1 MADATPSRSG
11 QVNQA
16 GDALALF
23 LKISA
28 GEVLTAFDRES
39 AYRGRHRIRVIP
51 NGKSAQFPRIGL
63 ASAYYHVPGQEITGE
78 NLNHAEVV
86 VPVEDLLIAPVFIP
100 NIDEAMN
107 HYDVRAPYN
116 NEIGQALAKTYD
128 KDVSRTVSQAARQS
142 IPTVT
147 GLPGGSVL
155 VDADYDTDGVK
166 LYQFVADSS
175 VLLDQK
181 DIPKSGR
188 NAGFKPVQ
196 YALIVRSEKP
206 IDTDLNPEGNG
217 SIASGMVRRIFGIPL
232 FSSNNMAQE
241 DDRANT
247 AIPAARREDFSV
259 TMGQVFHESAAASVH
274 LQDVT
279 MESGYDMRR
288 QGTLMLG
295 KYLVGHRKLREESAI
310 EAQTAAPAV

>member
-39 AYRGRHRIRVIP
+39 SYKGRHRIRVIP
-51 NGKSAQFPRIGL
+51 SGKSAQFPRIGL

-78 NLNHAEVV
+78 KLNHAEVV
-86 VPVEDLLIAPVFIP
+86 VPVEDMLIAPVFIP

-128 KDVSRTVSQAARQS
+128 KDVSRTVSLAARQS
-142 IPTVT
+142 VPTVT

-155 VDADYDTDGVK
+155 IDADYDTDGVK

-181 DIPKSGR
+181 DIPKVGR
-188 NAGFKPVQ
+188 HAGFKPVQ

-232 FSSNNMAQE
+232 FASNNMSQE

-247 AIPAARREDFSV
+247 AIPAARRADFSV
-259 TMGQVFHESAAASVH
+259 NMGQVFHESAAASVH

-295 KYLVGHRKLREESAI
+295 KYLVGHRQLREESAI
-310 EAQTAAPAV
+310 EAQTAAPGV